1 MSYTGRKVI
10 VAIIS
15 ICTILIVL
23 KLCKYSVEVY
33 REYKEAFNNAPVVEV
48 IVTDKYRTESDTTIY
63 NKVGNVD
70 VPMYLDSTDYYIQV
84 KYDNKTYEV
93 KVSSKQYKNTKIND
107 KIQLKY
113 FNDELYEK

>member
-1 MSYTGRKVI
+1 MQITKQLLI
-10 VAIIS
+10 TIAS
-15 ICTILIVL
+15 ICAILIVF
-23 KLCKYSVEVY
+23 KIYKYSIEVY

-63 NKVGNVD
+63 NKVGNVN
-70 VPMYLDSTDYYIQV
+70 VPMYVDSTDYYIQV
-84 KYDNKTYEV
+84 KYGNKTYEV
-93 KVSSKQYKNTKIND
+93 KVSSKQYANTKIND